1 MKDTVLT
8 ARRKRIELWTM
19 LACLLVANGV
29 NLYAIIAY
37 GADYSELLTSFF
49 YVLAFAVVLYGV
61 WTLLRLLVYGAV
73 RILKK

>member
-29 NLYAIIAY
+29 NLYAIITY